1 MEVVTKMKYI
11 LFFEGPPAKGKLPS
25 GDPEELAKQREL
37 VQTDEKTY
45 GKTILPAHFYASG
58 QGIAIVEFDNPQ
70 QIANRMAAG
79 TPNTIYKRISPLV
92 LASSWGESL
101 ESLGKF

>member
-1 MEVVTKMKYI
+1 MKMKYI

-25 GDPEELAKQREL
+25 GDPEKLAKQRKL

-58 QGIAIVEFDNPQ
+58 QGIAIVEFDNPK
-70 QIANRMAAG
+70 QIANRMAAN
-79 TPNTIYKRISPLV
+79 TPNTIYKKISPLV
-92 LASSWGESL
+92 PATNWGEAR
-101 ESLGKF
+101 EAHNK

>member
-1 MEVVTKMKYI
+1 MKYI
-11 LFFEGPPAKGKLPS
+11 LFFEGPPAQGKVPT
-25 GDPEELAKQREL
+25 GDPEKIKKGREA
-37 VQTDEKTY
+37 VQTDEKKY

-58 QGIAIVEFDNPQ
+58 KGVAIVEFDNPK

-101 ESLGKF
+101 EALGKF